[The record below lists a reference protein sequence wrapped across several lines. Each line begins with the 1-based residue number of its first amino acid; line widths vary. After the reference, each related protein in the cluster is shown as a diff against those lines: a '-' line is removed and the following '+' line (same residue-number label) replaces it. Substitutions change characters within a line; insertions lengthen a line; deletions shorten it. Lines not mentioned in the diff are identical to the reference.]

1 MRFLHTA
8 DWHVGK
14 LLRGRSRIQEQREVL
29 AEILE
34 IAVREKVDYLLIA
47 GDLFDSPA
55 PPADAEHAVF
65 CFFSELIKH
74 GIGAVVIGGNHDHPK
89 RLEALRGLLDP
100 LKIYIRP
107 EPCAPDD
114 GAILKLEKN
123 GQSAIVA
130 ALPWIPDRLL
140 IDTAKMMLPED
151 QWYAEYAE
159 VAGGFCGGFG
169 AHFDPGSI
177 SILMSHLFVQGADT
191 TASERAI
198 HTSAPFAVSASYFP
212 NSAHYI
218 ALGHLH
224 RPQQIAAPSP
234 THYSGSTLQLD
245 FGEASQAKRV
255 VLIDAHPRKPSH
267 VESIPLLKGRRLQDI
282 RGSVDNLKA
291 RVAEFADDYL
301 RVTVEAET
309 LQAGIAAQVRDFLP
323 NAIDIRVEARLVEP
337 EQDKHAGLE
346 SLGPSDLFAEYYR
359 QSQKSEPPEEML
371 DLFKQLHEG
380 IKHET
385 RSSGA

>member
-1 MRFLHTA
+1 
-8 DWHVGK
+8 
-14 LLRGRSRIQEQREVL
+14 
-29 AEILE
+29 
-34 IAVREKVDYLLIA
+34 
-47 GDLFDSPA
+47 
-55 PPADAEHAVF
+55 
-65 CFFSELIKH
+65 
-74 GIGAVVIGGNHDHPK
+74 
-89 RLEALRGLLDP
+89 
-100 LKIYIRP
+100 
-107 EPCAPDD
+107 
-114 GAILKLEKN
+114 LKLEKN
-123 GQSAIVA
+123 GQSAVIA

-212 NSAHYI
+212 NSVHYI

-234 THYSGSTLQLD
+234 TYYSGSTLQLD

-267 VESIPLLKGRRLQDI
+267 VESIPLLKGRRLQDV

-291 RVAEFADDYL
+291 RVSEFADDYL

-309 LQAGIAAQVRDFLP
+309 LQAGISAQIRDFLP
-323 NAIDIRVEARLVEP
+323 HAIDIRVEARLVEP

-346 SLGPSDLFAEYYR
+346 ALGPADLFAEYYR

-385 RSSGA
+385 RASGA

>member
-14 LLRGRSRIQEQREVL
+14 QLRGRSRIQEQRDVL
-29 AEILE
+29 NEILE

-47 GDLFDSPA
+47 GDVFDSPA
-55 PPADAEHAVF
+55 PPADAEHAVLS
-65 CFFSELIKH
+65 FFTELIRKN
-74 GIGAVVIGGNHDHPK
+74 IGAVVIGGNHDHPK

-100 LKIYIRP
+100 LQIYIRP
-107 EPCAPDD
+107 EPCAPND
-114 GAILKLEKN
+114 GAILRLEKN
-123 GQSAIVA
+123 GQTAVIA
-130 ALPWIPDRLL
+130 TLPWIPDRLL

-169 AHFDPGSI
+169 CHFEPACI
-177 SILMSHLFVQGADT
+177 NILMSHLFVQGADT

-198 HTSAPFAVSASYFP
+198 HTSAPFAVSAAYFP

-224 RPQQIAAPSP
+224 RPQQVAAPSP
-234 THYSGSTLQLD
+234 AHYSGSTLQLD
-245 FGEASQAKRV
+245 FGEASQVKRV
-255 VLIDAHPRKPSH
+255 VLVDAHPRKPSH
-267 VESIPLLKGRRLQDI
+267 VESIPLLKGRRLQDV
-282 RGSVDNLKA
+282 RGSIDDIRS
-291 RVAEFADDYL
+291 RVADFADDYL

-323 NAIDIRVEARLVEP
+323 HAIDIRVEARIIEP
-337 EQDKHAGLE
+337 DNDKHAALE

-371 DLFKQLHEG
+371 ALFKQLHEG